1 VITVQAARPADGWAV
16 AQLHSNGIT
25 EGFLSSLGTPFLAR
39 LYQAMARSSD
49 AILLLA
55 QVDGG
60 VAGFVAGSA
69 RPGRFYRW
77 FLRTNAPS
85 AALALLPRALHPRV
99 LVRMMETLR
108 QVRSSG
114 RDDAAAELFAIAVS
128 GSTRRGGI
136 GAALVHRLEQELV
149 QAGAETI
156 TVVVGASNAGARAFY
171 ERLGFSDAEPIQVH
185 RGEPSVR
192 YRKAIRFATD

>member
-1 VITVQAARPADGWAV
+1 VSTVEAARPADGRAV
-16 AQLHSNGIT
+16 AQLHSTGIA

-39 LYQAMARSSD
+39 LYRAMARSSD
-49 AILLLA
+49 AVLLLTR
-55 QVDGG
+55 VDGE
-60 VAGFVAGSA
+60 VVGFVAGSA

-99 LVRMMETLR
+99 FFRMMETLR
-108 QVRSSG
+108 QVRSNRG
-114 RDDAAAELFAIAVS
+114 DDAAAELFAIAVS

-136 GAALVHRLEQELV
+136 GAALVGRLEQELV
-149 QAGAETI
+149 EDGVDEL

-171 ERLGFSDAEPIQVH
+171 ERLGFSDPDPIQVH
-185 RGEPSVR
+185 RGELSVR
-192 YRKAIRFATD
+192 YRKAIRSATD

>member
-1 VITVQAARPADGWAV
+1 VTEVEAARPTDGWAV
-16 AQLHSNGIT
+16 AELHSSGIA

-39 LYQAMARSSD
+39 LYQAMAKSSD
-49 AILLLA
+49 AVLLLA
-55 QVDGG
+55 RVDGE

-85 AALALLPRALHPRV
+85 AALTLLPQALHPRV
-99 LVRMMETLR
+99 IFRMTETLR
-108 QVRSSG
+108 QVRRN
-114 RDDAAAELFAIAVS
+114 RDEDAPAELFAIAVS
-128 GSTRRGGI
+128 DSTRRGGI
-136 GAALVHRLEQELV
+136 GAALVGHLERELV
-149 QAGAETI
+149 DDGADAL

-171 ERLGFSDAEPIQVH
+171 ERMGFSDPNPIQVH

-192 YRKAIRFATD
+192 YRKPIRSATG

>member
-1 VITVQAARPADGWAV
+1 VTTVEAARPTDGRAV
-16 AQLHSNGIT
+16 AELHSSGIT

-39 LYQAMARSSD
+39 LYQAMARSPD
-49 AILLLA
+49 AVLLLA
-55 QVDGG
+55 RVDGE

-77 FLRTNAPS
+77 FLQNDAPS

-99 LVRMMETLR
+99 LFRMTETLR
-108 QVRSSG
+108 QVR
-114 RDDAAAELFAIAVS
+114 RNPDDDAVAELFAIAVS
-128 GSTRRGGI
+128 GSTRRGGV
-136 GAALVHRLEQELV
+136 GAALVSRLEQELV
-149 QAGAETI
+149 EDGAEAL

-171 ERLGFSDAEPIQVH
+171 ERMGFSDPDPLQVH

-192 YRKAIRFATD
+192 YRKAIRSAVD